1 MVLGPN
7 LRVHRCSWV
16 SWKTRNP
23 EFRRNSAGI
32 FKSMFFCQFKGIEE
46 FPKIFRSP
54 NIRRIFSEDD
64 PRVTEVSQTSLTN
77 NRTNEDAPMAFRL
90 ICMYPED
97 YSICYDLSLC
107 RVPVIRESRAL
118 IIRACQS
125 RTVKMRVAN

>member
-1 MVLGPN
+1 MGFQCPTRVQGSRRLRGEKYRCNLGKLEN
-7 LRVHRCSWV
+7 QES
-16 SWKTRNP
+16 
-23 EFRRNSAGI
+23 GI
-32 FKSMFFCQFKGIEE
+32 PFFCQFKGIEE